1 VTYKRSLCVEI
12 VTTDDN
18 VSRWW
23 WNFSLRTCTD
33 ERLEWE
39 VIGRPFATAAGKAV
53 HVRLRK
59 VSDPLVTELW
69 TWAAHEQVSVKRPTK
84 RLETDEDD

>member
-1 VTYKRSLCVEI
+1 MARLDKPDWIIGVYPIELHPADLLV
-12 VTTDDN
+12 
-18 VSRWW
+18 
-23 WNFSLRTCTD
+23 D
-33 ERLEWE
+33 ERFEWE

-84 RLETDEDD
+84 RLETDEDN

>member
-1 VTYKRSLCVEI
+1 MARLDKADSIIGVYPIELHPA
-12 VTTDDN
+12 D
-18 VSRWW
+18 
-23 WNFSLRTCTD
+23 LLAD
-33 ERLEWE
+33 ERFEWE

-59 VSDPLVTELW
+59 VSDPLITDLW
-69 TWAAHEQVSVKRPTK
+69 TWAAHEQVSVKRPMK